1 LSLAVALAAACGG
14 GGSADTTPG
23 PQPPDR
29 LTVRLVGGGWSHFRV
44 DLDCAIADRAA
55 CRRVL
60 DAAGATGQGRD
71 CPPAP
76 GDESG
81 AIFVEGTIDGHGVS
95 AVFRRRTTC
104 ELRLYD
110 RVIGALGL

>member
-1 LSLAVALAAACGG
+1 LSVAVALAVACGG
-14 GGSADTTPG
+14 GGRADTG
-23 PQPPDR
+23 PRPPDR
-29 LTVRLVGGGWSHFRV
+29 LTVRLVGGGWSQFRV

-60 DAAGATGQGRD
+60 DAAGAAGQGHA
-71 CPPAP
+71 CPPAG

-81 AIFVEGTIDGHGVS
+81 VILVDGTIAGHDVS

-104 ELRLYD
+104 ERQLYD